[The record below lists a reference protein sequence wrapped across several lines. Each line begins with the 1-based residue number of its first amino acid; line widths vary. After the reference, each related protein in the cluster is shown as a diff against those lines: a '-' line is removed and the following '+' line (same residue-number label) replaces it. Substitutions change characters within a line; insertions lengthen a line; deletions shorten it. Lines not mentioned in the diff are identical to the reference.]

1 MEEYS
6 LNEFVA
12 TINSANTLEDLI
24 RLFHDLVR
32 KTLVKTEWISVFFER
47 ALHFIVDLE
56 TGRGMWL
63 LLGQYEGFFSS
74 EHSVHVWGKMISLA
88 QTEAELWEMF
98 ELLKTGGFGIRN
110 RNLYDILFKR
120 ADDLKV
126 PID

>member
-32 KTLVKTEWISVFFER
+32 KTLIKTEWLPAFFER
-47 ALHFIVDLE
+47 TLHFIVDLE
-56 TGRGMWL
+56 TGQQMWL
-63 LLGQYEGFFSS
+63 LLGQYEAYFSS
-74 EHSVHVWGKMISLA
+74 KHSVQVWGKMLSLA
-88 QTEAELWEMF
+88 QTEAELREMF
-98 ELLKTGGFGIRN
+98 DLLKTGGCSIRN